1 MRTAY
6 NELQV
11 SCRNRE
17 SLENSTLEEMERE
30 LGRVLKSNEELQGKK
45 EMRRNGVELIARA
58 RIFCLLYKQFQ
69 TLKHPVRSREF
80 ILTLNY

>member
-58 RIFCLLYKQFQ
+58 RIFCLLYTNSFKR
-69 TLKHPVRSREF
+69 LN
-80 ILTLNY
+80 ILFGQGNFSVIDS

>member
-17 SLENSTLEEMERE
+17 RLENSTLAKMERE
-30 LGRVLKSNEELQGKK
+30 LGRLLKSNEELQGKK
-45 EMRRNGVELIARA
+45 EMGRNGVELIARESSA
-58 RIFCLLYKQFQ
+58 FCINSFKRLNILLGQRIYID
-69 TLKHPVRSREF
+69 S
-80 ILTLNY
+80 

>member
-30 LGRVLKSNEELQGKK
+30 LGRVLKSNEQLQGKK
-45 EMRRNGVELIARA
+45 EMRRNGVELKARESSPFYTNSFK
-58 RIFCLLYKQFQ
+58 RLN
-69 TLKHPVRSREF
+69 
-80 ILTLNY
+80 ILFGQGNFSVIDS

>member
-45 EMRRNGVELIARA
+45 EMRRNGVELIARESSA
-58 RIFCLLYKQFQ
+58 FYTNSFKRLNIMFGQGNLY
-69 TLKHPVRSREF
+69 
-80 ILTLNY
+80 

>member
-45 EMRRNGVELIARA
+45 RNAKEWRRVDSK

-69 TLKHPVRSREF
+69 TLKHPARSREF
-80 ILTLNY
+80 ILTLN

>member
-17 SLENSTLEEMERE
+17 SLENSTLEEMETE
-30 LGRVLKSNEELQGKK
+30 LRRVLKSNEQLQGKK
-45 EMRRNGVELIARA
+45 EMRRNGVELKARESSA
-58 RIFCLLYKQFQ
+58 FYTNTFKRLN
-69 TLKHPVRSREF
+69 
-80 ILTLNY
+80 ILFGPGNFSVIDS

>member
-17 SLENSTLEEMERE
+17 SLENSTLAKVERE

-45 EMRRNGVELIARA
+45 EMRRNGVELIARESG
-58 RIFCLLYKQFQ
+58 CLLYKQFQ
-69 TLKHPVRSREF
+69 TLKHPVRSKKF
-80 ILTLNY
+80 ILTLN

>member
-30 LGRVLKSNEELQGKK
+30 LGRVLKSNEQLQGKK
-45 EMRRNGVELIARA
+45 EMRRNGVELKARESSA
-58 RIFCLLYKQFQ
+58 FYTNSFKRLN
-69 TLKHPVRSREF
+69 
-80 ILTLNY
+80 ILFGPGNFSVIDS